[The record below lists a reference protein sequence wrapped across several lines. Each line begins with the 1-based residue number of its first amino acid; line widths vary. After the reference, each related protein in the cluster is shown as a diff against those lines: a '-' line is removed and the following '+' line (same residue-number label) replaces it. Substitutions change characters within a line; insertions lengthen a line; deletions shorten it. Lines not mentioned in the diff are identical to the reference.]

1 MYVLITLTRNLG
13 QEGRMGEVDS
23 AGFEAIPRYKHY
35 KNAITNAV
43 HLQMFLSYLTSV
55 LILFTHA
62 FKDMHCQNKN

>member
-1 MYVLITLTRNLG
+1 MCTHYLDKKPG
-13 QEGRMGEVDS
+13 AGRMGGRDF
-23 AGFEAIPRYKHY
+23 AGFEATPRYKHY

-43 HLQMFLSYLTSV
+43 HLQMFRCYLTSV